1 MSCFL
6 SSGYT
11 LSCRTDS
18 TGGLKRVFILG
29 GSANAAIT
37 GFTSNVDEQVV
48 SASGTGVFLKFE
60 LTKQGSSFTEEISV
74 NSTSSS
80 VVFNPTLVLN
90 LPKLDNELRN
100 IFFNLVAQNNIVFIV
115 ETNNSRF
122 FTGAW
127 TNGALVI
134 SGGIGTGMSYT
145 DNSGLNALT
154 IQGGEPVASQEIL
167 IPAGGTLQTV
177 FTGITVQL

>member
-18 TGGLKRVFILG
+18 TGGLKTVWILG
-29 GSANAAIT
+29 GSANAVIS

-60 LTKQGSSFTEEISV
+60 LTKQGSSFTEDIAV

-80 VVFNPTLVLN
+80 VVFTPTLVLN
-90 LPKLDNELRN
+90 LPKLDKVLRN
-100 IFFNLVAQNNIVFIV
+100 AFNNLVAQNNIVFIV
-115 ETNNSRF
+115 ETNNSRY

-127 TNGALVI
+127 INGALVV

-154 IQGGEPVASQEIL
+154 IQGGEPNASQEIL
-167 IPAGGTLQTV
+167 VPANTTLQDV
-177 FTGITVQL
+177 FTGITVNL